1 MTDTPAPVAR
11 VALWLTCLVD
21 QLFPQVGAAAAA
33 VLRRA
38 GVEVDVPGAQTC
50 CGQVAFNDGFWPEAA
65 RMARKFLDDFADA
78 PAVVAPSA
86 SCAAMV
92 REFYPL
98 LLRDDP
104 PAARRA
110 RQVAGRTYE
119 LTEFL
124 VDVLGRTDLG
134 ARFPHRVAYHASCH
148 ALRGLGLRDQPLRL
162 LRAVRDL
169 ELRDLPGLEEC
180 CGFGGMFAVKFAALS
195 GSMLQAKMA
204 AVEASGAE
212 VVTSTDCSCLMHI
225 AGGLSRR
232 GSAVRA
238 VPIAEILAAR

>member
-1 MTDTPAPVAR
+1 
-11 VALWLTCLVD
+11 TCLVD
-21 QLFPQVGAAAAA
+21 QLFPQVGEAAVA

-38 GVEVDVPGAQTC
+38 GVEVDVPLAQTC

-65 RMARKFLDDFADA
+65 RLARKFLNDFGGAE
-78 PAVVAPSA
+78 AVVTPSA
-86 SCAAMV
+86 SCATMV

-104 PAARRA
+104 PAAVRA
-110 RQVAGRTYE
+110 RDLAARTYE

-124 VDVLGRTDLG
+124 VDVLDAGDLG
-134 ARFPHRVAYHASCH
+134 ARFPHRVTCHASCH
-148 ALRGLGLRDQPLRL
+148 SLRGLRLRDQPLRL
-162 LRAVRDL
+162 LRAVRGL
-169 ELRDLPGLEEC
+169 ELRELPGLEEC
-180 CGFGGMFAVKFAALS
+180 CGFGGMFAVTFAALS
-195 GSMLQAKMA
+195 GSMLHAKMA

-238 VPIAEILAAR
+238 VHIAEILAAR